1 MKTQKYST
9 RLFKF
14 ILEGTIIF
22 ATVFCFFFFCGN
34 ISQAAIKPSTN
45 SAENDN
51 QRIIQEVAATYYLK
65 GDNIQYE
72 SQRRDQY
79 VSPEDINSQSA
90 SYFVCSGFTYAT
102 YYNAFGMVIP
112 ENTTKINAYGKSF
125 FGQSGHEDVVVYEET
140 EHQNNVA
147 NANYHDSIL
156 NQLKV
161 GDIISY
167 YYSDSGHAALVYDFN
182 YSNGNKTEAIILH
195 STTNYDKTSTKLS
208 KGLSWN
214 NAAPNPITGVDE
226 GTVQYTDLRNILNMS
241 KNARNFT
248 IYRPLALAND
258 DQIYNLVNCDGTG
271 TNINN
276 YTCTSQT
283 STFDQ
288 KDSSLSRITYKGIQI
303 EKTVDVFNGS
313 VVEPGDTLTYT
324 ISITNNSDS
333 EYNNISLVESIPT
346 DLVVAENGSSILN
359 WNVDTIPASTTYRK
373 NYRVKVKNDKSL
385 IGKKI
390 ISKGTVANIPSSTV
404 TNTIGYN
411 LNTTEKTAIESAY
424 NDLKNTYSGINLID
438 KIYQKSLGYSL
449 ELTDLKLAAHHNTGN
464 DSNNIKNLNQNCN
477 SYFESTNSDALLNT
491 VWGLYEGRNEILNQD
506 HPLAKNVLN
515 NYYSALFTEY
525 QDASTC
531 SIKSISLK
539 NWETANTGTPETA
552 NRSERS
558 VRIYP
563 ETLKTGD
570 ILLYAN
576 TGSKKDKED
585 SVTKENGIY
594 AFIWIED
601 QNNGGNFYGANSLA
615 DGSQLN
621 KISGTNGIGSNNLQ
635 TLFGKDY
642 YVILRPSITMTTKK
656 QIDNHTEADIAVPD
670 TGIQSDNNDLKSSES
685 FIIIISLTATLIIA
699 KAIIF
704 YIIKINS
711 KHNISFNKQ

>member
-1 MKTQKYST
+1 MKKRYLSVALIIALAGSMLST
-9 RLFKF
+9 SCIGSFALTNKVLDWNKSIGNKF
-14 ILEGTIIF
+14 VNEVVFFAFWILPVYEIT
-22 ATVFCFFFFCGN
+22 ALADALVL
-34 ISQAAIKPSTN
+34 N
-45 SAENDN
+45 SIEFWS
-51 QRIIQEVAATYYLK
+51 
-65 GDNIQYE
+65 GDN
-72 SQRRDQY
+72 
-79 VSPEDINSQSA
+79 PMA
-90 SYFVCSGFTYAT
+90 KGTK
-102 YYNAFGMVIP
+102 VI
-112 ENTTKINAYGKSF
+112 E
-125 FGQSGHEDVVVYEET
+125 GQDGRY
-140 EHQNNVA
+140 
-147 NANYHDSIL
+147 
-156 NQLKV
+156 
-161 GDIISY
+161 
-167 YYSDSGHAALVYDFN
+167 
-182 YSNGNKTEAIILH
+182 
-195 STTNYDKTSTKLS
+195 
-208 KGLSWN
+208 
-214 NAAPNPITGVDE
+214 
-226 GTVQYTDLRNILNMS
+226 
-241 KNARNFT
+241 
-248 IYRPLALAND
+248 
-258 DQIYNLVNCDGTG
+258 LVNCDGTG

-288 KDSSLSRITYKGIQI
+288 KDSSLSRIAYKGIQI

-525 QDASTC
+525 Q
-531 SIKSISLK
+531 
-539 NWETANTGTPETA
+539 E
-552 NRSERS
+552 
-558 VRIYP
+558 
-563 ETLKTGD
+563 
-570 ILLYAN
+570 
-576 TGSKKDKED
+576 
-585 SVTKENGIY
+585 
-594 AFIWIED
+594 
-601 QNNGGNFYGANSLA
+601 
-615 DGSQLN
+615 
-621 KISGTNGIGSNNLQ
+621 
-635 TLFGKDY
+635 
-642 YVILRPSITMTTKK
+642 
-656 QIDNHTEADIAVPD
+656 
-670 TGIQSDNNDLKSSES
+670 
-685 FIIIISLTATLIIA
+685 
-699 KAIIF
+699 
-704 YIIKINS
+704 
-711 KHNISFNKQ
+711 